1 VFWNASLIG
10 VAAVHCDTAHK
21 LDMSFSKSSQCYGV
35 TTVTLPLLLLQVD
48 LLTHQRWSGAEL
60 LDRQVKIATGGI
72 SSTSAMGEGVTES
85 QFAKAPR
92 SKL

>member
-1 VFWNASLIG
+1 MILLLLLLI
-10 VAAVHCDTAHK
+10 
-21 LDMSFSKSSQCYGV
+21 
-35 TTVTLPLLLLQVD
+35 LLLQVD